1 VASAWQSSNSEE
13 ILGRP
18 AEVALGLNST
28 QQVLIDGYDLIIQ
41 NNLVQVVKVR
51 AAESHASSVIY

>member
-41 NNLVQVVKVR
+41 NNLALYLVLIVLLR
-51 AAESHASSVIY
+51 